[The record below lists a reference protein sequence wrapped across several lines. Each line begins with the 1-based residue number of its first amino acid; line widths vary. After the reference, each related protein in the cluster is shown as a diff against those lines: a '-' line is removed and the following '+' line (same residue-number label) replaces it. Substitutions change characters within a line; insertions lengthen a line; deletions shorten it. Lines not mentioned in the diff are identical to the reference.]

1 MNRTNIPRVMTD
13 GPITSHLL
21 RFAFLI
27 MFSSLFHL
35 IYSLADT
42 IVVGKFLGENTLAA
56 VIVTGHATYLMF
68 SIVSGINMGS
78 SVVLAQAYGSGDREN
93 FGNNMLL
100 FGKMEEKENVV
111 K

>member
-42 IVVGKFLGENTLAA
+42 IVVGKFLGGKYSSRCDRHRACYLSDVFHSIGYQYG
-56 VIVTGHATYLMF
+56 VICCA
-68 SIVSGINMGS
+68 GS
-78 SVVLAQAYGSGDREN
+78 SIRIGRSRKFWE
-93 FGNNMLL
+93 
-100 FGKMEEKENVV
+100 
-111 K
+111 

>member
-1 MNRTNIPRVMTD
+1 M
-13 GPITSHLL
+13 
-21 RFAFLI
+21 
-27 MFSSLFHL
+27 
-35 IYSLADT
+35 
-42 IVVGKFLGENTLAA
+42 
-56 VIVTGHATYLMF
+56 IVTGHATYLMF